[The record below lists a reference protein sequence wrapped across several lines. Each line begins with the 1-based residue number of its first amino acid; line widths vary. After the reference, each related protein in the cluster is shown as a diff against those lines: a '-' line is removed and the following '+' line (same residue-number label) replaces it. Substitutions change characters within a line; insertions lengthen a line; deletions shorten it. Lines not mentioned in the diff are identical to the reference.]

1 MLLPYTSLSAEA
13 KMLIFPGSRKFYPN
27 EISGLKEKLE
37 SFCENLSGTEL
48 AYELKYDRFLVF
60 VVSDKTPMDL
70 DVHNELISF
79 VQDLEKI
86 YDLVLLDKVNV
97 CFKQGEYVQLKEI
110 PDFKV
115 LIKNKGV
122 SKKTIVFDHMINS
135 KQEYES
141 VWELPAG
148 ESWLAHF
155 F

>member
-1 MLLPYTSLSAEA
+1 MIVSYESLSEESRVF
-13 KMLIFPGSRKFYPN
+13 IFPASRKFYPK
-27 EISGLKEKLE
+27 EIPELQDKLKQI
-37 SFCENLSGTEL
+37 CEGFKSTDINYQLR
-48 AYELKYDRFLVF
+48 YDRFIVF
-60 VVSDKTPMDL
+60 IISDKTPLDL
-70 DVHNELISF
+70 DGHNEMISHI
-79 VQDLEKI
+79 QELEKTF
-86 YDLVLLDKVNV
+86 DLVLMDKVNV

-110 PDFKV
+110 PDFKK
-115 LIKNKGV
+115 LIKNRGA